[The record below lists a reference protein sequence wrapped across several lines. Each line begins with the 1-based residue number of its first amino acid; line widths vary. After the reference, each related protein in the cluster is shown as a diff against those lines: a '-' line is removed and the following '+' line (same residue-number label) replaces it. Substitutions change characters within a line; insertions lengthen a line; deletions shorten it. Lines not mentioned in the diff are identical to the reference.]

1 MSTVERI
8 MKKVAA
14 LSSEDREKVLRHV
27 IMISEQPETPVES
40 GKPGETIIPK
50 GRKVADGN

>member
-14 LSSEDREKVLRHV
+14 LSSEDLEKVLRHV